1 MGEPFSTVHYDKL
14 IEIRSILE
22 TMGTQSLRYHL
33 FNVYFWLTGVNM
45 DNDGQSIISKQFDAG
60 IKDILNSFE
69 SFSDIE
75 HNPTKGD
82 CREDSIRNFIEKILP
97 PWVGV
102 GRGIIVDRNGEQSPQ
117 MDIVIYN
124 KNMLPVLFREGM
136 TAWFFPVDCVIYV
149 IEVKSVLTAAEII
162 DSVGKFS
169 KLRKLNG
176 VIDNTINTV
185 LLGYKSDLK
194 LKNELVRYSENDQC
208 YGISPSVTI
217 IASIQKGEYFYF
229 RERPPDTGY
238 PNLRI
243 KYWAGL
249 AHETE
254 TDIFKFLFT
263 GIMNTLFQVHIGEYI
278 LRDGRMP
285 VYTIHYHNEIGVEL
299 YKEEDIVNGNIKA
312 HSFKFD
318 AYGKFL
324 VWNKIME

>member
-1 MGEPFSTVHYDKL
+1 
-14 IEIRSILE
+14 
-22 TMGTQSLRYHL
+22 
-33 FNVYFWLTGVNM
+33 LT
-45 DNDGQSIISKQFDAG
+45 
-60 IKDILNSFE
+60 SFE

-102 GRGIIVDRNGEQSPQ
+102 GKGIIVDRAGEQSPQ
-117 MDIVIYN
+117 MDIVIYD
-124 KNMLPVLFREGM
+124 KNMLPVLFREGI
-136 TAWFFPVDCVIYV
+136 TARFFPVDCVIYV

-162 DSVGKFS
+162 DSFGKFS
-169 KLRKLNG
+169 KLKNLDR
-176 VIDNTINTV
+176 IIYAPINTV

-194 LKNELVRYSENDQC
+194 LKNELVRYSENDLN
-208 YGISPSVTI
+208 YGTSPFVTI
-217 IASIQKGEYFYF
+217 IASITKGEYFYF
-229 RERPPDTGY
+229 KERPPDTGY

-243 KYWAGL
+243 KYWAGQ

-254 TDIFKFLFT
+254 IDVFKFLFT

-285 VYTIHYHNEIGVEL
+285 TYAIRYYNETGVEL
-299 YKEEDIVNGNIKA
+299 YKEEDLENGNIKA

-318 AYGKFL
+318 AFGKFI
-324 VWNKIME
+324 VWNKTME